1 MAQKQAARQQ
11 HGPPDPCPQGEQQH
25 IAMALGRPLPG
36 LTHEGAIGVVGQ
48 GHGALQLGF
57 EPFGQGHLAP
67 ALQVD
72 RDPCHPPLVVGWAR
86 QADTDPVGATFRI
99 ELGHGCDDRH
109 AGGSRYRGL
118 GCRHLQGRQQLALLI
133 KPAQLDGGA
142 AQVHADH
149 FPGGGGWGG
158 VMTVRRRRVRQGG
171 AGCHGPVGL
180 VQPTVRGRPPPLGLE
195 AQKQPQLGAPGAL
208 AVHRSLNI
216 DELGGLVIQ
225 GHLRRYVRTV
235 GGRQQRKIDPVAE
248 VVADFGP

>member
-11 HGPPDPCPQGEQQH
+11 HGPPDPGAQGEQQH

-36 LTHEGAIGVVGQ
+36 LSHEGAIGVVGQ

-72 RDPCHPPLVVGWAR
+72 RDPCHPSLAVGGAR
-86 QADTDPVGATFRI
+86 QADADPVGATIRI
-99 ELGHGCDDRH
+99 ELGHGLDDRH
-109 AGGSRYRGL
+109 AGGSRHRGL
-118 GCRHLQGRQQLALLI
+118 GCGHLQGRQQLALLI

-158 VMTVRRRRVRQGG
+158 VMPVRRRRVRQGG
-171 AGCHGPVGL
+171 CRVPRPGGTGAADRTGATAAIGLRSAETAAAGSP
-180 VQPTVRGRPPPLGLE
+180 
-195 AQKQPQLGAPGAL
+195 
-208 AVHRSLNI
+208 RSL
-216 DELGGLVIQ
+216 GCPPKPQ
-225 GHLRRYVRTV
+225 C
-235 GGRQQRKIDPVAE
+235 
-248 VVADFGP
+248 